1 MEAAASAAVAAAKE
15 AALAASAAASAAE
28 KEAAVVAATA
38 KEAAAASAAAVA
50 AKEAA
55 LAASAATS
63 AAANKA
69 EVAAVTASEAAAT
82 AKEAAVVASA
92 AASNAKEAAAV
103 AATTGEVAAAA
114 AAAATAAMQA
124 SKKRKFHLICDQDPP
139 GSGSCD
145 DVDGGSVDLSN
156 DVDGG
161 SVDLSNDVDG
171 GSVDLSDDV
180 DGRSVDP
187 IDDVDVGIVDLT
199 DDVDGGSVDL
209 SDDVHEESV
218 DLISYFDLGSA
229 DLISRLPDAVLC
241 SIVSLLPTKE
251 GARTQVI
258 SCRWRP
264 LWRSA
269 PLNLVVDRNTI
280 DLVPKILS
288 EHRGPAR
295 RFSIED
301 CYDKVKGYT
310 PSIYIEDCYDKIEG
324 WLSSDALDNLQ
335 ELELTPKFAY
345 RYRGQLYLLPLPAY
359 RFSPTLRVAKFHC
372 FHFPN
377 LIVQLSLKFPC
388 LKQLTLQKVTISE
401 DPLQSLLSGCTALES
416 LELKE
421 NMGTGRLCITSQ
433 TLKSLGFYADSM
445 NGGLFLQELV
455 IKDAPCLERLLPL
468 NPKRGTASI
477 RIISAPKLEIL
488 DMLSEDT
495 YEFHLGSS
503 VFQKMIAVSLTTK
516 MHTMRVLVLSP
527 SSPKLDAVVN
537 FLKCFPCLE
546 RLYVIFQSGDGMN
559 NVRKYDPLDPLECLE
574 LHLKKVVLKNY
585 DGTRDSSINFAKF
598 FVLNAKVLKEMKIS
612 LPYHRQRGWVADQSS
627 LLRVRNRASRDAR
640 IEMRCGTKDDFTH
653 NRHIHDLSMDG
664 PFDLPYGGCYKCEE
678 KGLGGGVYQI

>member
-1 MEAAASAAVAAAKE
+1 MEAAASAAVGAAKE
-15 AALAASAAASAAE
+15 AVLAASAAASAAE
-28 KEAAVVAATA
+28 KEAAVAAATA

-55 LAASAATS
+55 FAASAAAS
-63 AAANKA
+63 AAANEA

-82 AKEAAVVASA
+82 AKEAAVAASA

-114 AAAATAAMQA
+114 AAAATAAVQA
-124 SKKRKFHLICDQDPP
+124 SKKRKFHLICDQDPT

-161 SVDLSNDVDG
+161 SVDLSDDVVG
-171 GSVDLSDDV
+171 RSVDLSDDV
-180 DGRSVDP
+180 D
-187 IDDVDVGIVDLT
+187 VGVVDLT

-209 SDDVHEESV
+209 SDGVDEGSV

-229 DLISRLPDAVLC
+229 DHISRLPDAVLGI
-241 SIVSLLPTKE
+241 IVSLLPTKE
-251 GARTQVI
+251 GARTQII
-258 SCRWRP
+258 SRRWRP

-269 PLNLVVDRNTI
+269 PLNLVVDYKIIN
-280 DLVPKILS
+280 LVPKILS

-301 CYDKVKGYT
+301 CCVEGRLGSYT
-310 PSIYIEDCYDKIEG
+310 RSIYTEDCYDKIEG
-324 WLSSDALDNLQ
+324 WLSSRALDNLE
-335 ELELTPKFAY
+335 ELELTPTCSY
-345 RYRGQLYLLPLPAY
+345 GYRGELYLLHLSTY
-359 RFSPTLRVAKFHC
+359 RFSSTLRMAKFHC
-372 FHFPN
+372 CHFPD
-377 LIVQLSLKFPC
+377 LIARLSLKFPC

-433 TLKSLGFYADSM
+433 TLKSLGFCADSWD
-445 NGGLFLQELV
+445 GGLFLQELV

-468 NPKRGTASI
+468 NPKGGTASI

-488 DMLSEDT
+488 GMLSEDT

-516 MHTMRVLVLSP
+516 MHTMRVLVLRP

-546 RLYVIFQSGDGMN
+546 RLYIIFQSGEGMK
-559 NVRKYDPLDPLECLE
+559 NVWKYDPLDPLECLE

-585 DGTRDSSINFAKF
+585 DGIRDSSINFAKF
-598 FVLNAKVLKEMKIS
+598 FVLNAKVLKK
-612 LPYHRQRGWVADQSS
+612 
-627 LLRVRNRASRDAR
+627 
-640 IEMRCGTKDDFTH
+640 
-653 NRHIHDLSMDG
+653 
-664 PFDLPYGGCYKCEE
+664 
-678 KGLGGGVYQI
+678 